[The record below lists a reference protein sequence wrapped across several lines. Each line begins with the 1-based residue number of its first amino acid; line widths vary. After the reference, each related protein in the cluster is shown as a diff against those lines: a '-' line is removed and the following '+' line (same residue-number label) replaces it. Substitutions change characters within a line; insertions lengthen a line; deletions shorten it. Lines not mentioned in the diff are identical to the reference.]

1 MNNLCNSKTYN
12 ILLVEDDL
20 IIAKTI
26 MYYLKECQI
35 YNVIHAKTAGEAISE
50 IRHNV
55 DLILMDI
62 MLPDIS
68 GIDLCQKIREYTYC
82 PIIFISAID
91 DDNTI
96 IKALDTGGDDYLV
109 KPFNNKVLNARI
121 LSNLRRSER
130 LTLNKQN
137 TSKFEF
143 PDFSINPIEHTVK
156 TKDHTTTLA
165 PMEFA
170 ILMVLIS
177 HEGQTISSEDLYQE
191 VWNRPSY
198 GDLRTIPVHIFNI
211 RKKIGE
217 HEDNPK
223 YIKTVR
229 GIGYIFSSNKD

>member
-1 MNNLCNSKTYN
+1 MAINITSKTYN

-26 MYYLKECQI
+26 MYYLKECHT
-35 YNVIHAKTAGEAISE
+35 YNIIHVNNAGDAISE
-50 IRHNV
+50 MRHNI
-55 DLILMDI
+55 DLILLDI
-62 MLPDIS
+62 MLPDVS
-68 GIDLCQKIREYTYC
+68 GIDLCKKLREYTYC

-121 LSNLRRSER
+121 QSNLRRTE
-130 LTLNKQN
+130 QQQ
-137 TSKFEF
+137 TSTHITNDLEF
-143 PDFSINPIEHTVK
+143 PDFSINPEEHTVK
-156 TKDHTTTLA
+156 TATSTQTLA

-170 ILMVLIS
+170 ILMSLIN

-198 GDLRTIPVHIFNI
+198 GDLRTIPVHIFSI

-217 HEDNPK
+217 KEDNPK

-229 GIGYIFSSNKD
+229 GIGYIFSSNKV